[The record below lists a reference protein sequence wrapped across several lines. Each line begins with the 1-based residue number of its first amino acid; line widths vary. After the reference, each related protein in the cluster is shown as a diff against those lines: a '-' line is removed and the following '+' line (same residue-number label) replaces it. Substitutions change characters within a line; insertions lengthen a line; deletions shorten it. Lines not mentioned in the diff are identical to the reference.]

1 MMLDFRRYPI
11 VHDLLRE
18 STVFLGVKSGGLLIE
33 FFGRTGENIEQVRSH
48 WPRAWSCCTWV
59 GSVVST
65 LCNFSSKS
73 LSKSK
78 FFIKALHGRKNIEQ
92 VKSTDFQWQSTFPA
106 SRTLLA
112 TFALLPT
119 FIQDSSVIWIAK
131 LKMHIFFHGAYIS
144 IWQSIYE
151 MSWESQNSQ
160 CTYFHIAIKSENIG
174 KCWCITHHKIYTIF
188 EPNRVF
194 VGYDI

>member
-1 MMLDFRRYPI
+1 MYTLLDFRRYTI

-78 FFIKALHGRKNIEQ
+78 FFIKALHEEKILSRWIQLHSIDNQHSTPVRNYWQHLVFCQHSFKIPQSYELQNWIWSLYIHVAINIRN
-92 VKSTDFQWQSTFPA
+92 VMG
-106 SRTLLA
+106 
-112 TFALLPT
+112 
-119 FIQDSSVIWIAK
+119 IAK
-131 LKMHIFFHGAYIS
+131 QSMHIFSYRNQKWKH
-144 IWQSIYE
+144 WQ
-151 MSWESQNSQ
+151 MLV
-160 CTYFHIAIKSENIG
+160 HR
-174 KCWCITHHKIYTIF
+174 
-188 EPNRVF
+188 PP
-194 VGYDI
+194 

>member
-78 FFIKALHGRKNIEQ
+78 FFIKALHEEKILSRWIQLPSNDNQHSPPVRHYCQHLVFCQHSFKIP
-92 VKSTDFQWQSTFPA
+92 QSYELQNWRCTY
-106 SRTLLA
+106 
-112 TFALLPT
+112 
-119 FIQDSSVIWIAK
+119 
-131 LKMHIFFHGAYIS
+131 FFMELIYP
-144 IWQSIYE
+144 WQSIYE
-151 MSWESQNSQ
+151 MSWESQNSR

-194 VGYDI
+194 VGYDIY